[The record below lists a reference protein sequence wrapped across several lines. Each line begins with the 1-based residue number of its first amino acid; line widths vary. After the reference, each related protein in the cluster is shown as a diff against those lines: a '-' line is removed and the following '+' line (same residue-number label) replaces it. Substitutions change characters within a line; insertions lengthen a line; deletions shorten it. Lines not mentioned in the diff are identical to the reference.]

1 MSKFKDFLSN
11 YDDDFASAEASGF
24 EDLPDGTYQT
34 RLYSIYLEDNAKT
47 GNVALKAEFEVLNEA
62 FKGRRIFYYKA
73 INQKS
78 IPYLKSDLKRLC
90 IEPENFHELESYF
103 PGALDKI
110 VEVQLKHSKPDNNGK
125 TYQNTYINKVLGEA
139 PRQARNPVEELPF

>member
-1 MSKFKDFLSN
+1 MSKFKDFLSL
-11 YDDDFASAEASGF
+11 YEEDFANAKTSGF

-34 RLYSIYLEDNAKT
+34 RLDTIFLD
-47 GNVALKAEFEVLNEA
+47 GNVETGSVALRAEFEVINEA
-62 FKGRRIFYYKA
+62 FKGRKIFYYKA

-78 IPYLKSDLKRLC
+78 IPYLKADLKRLC
-90 IEPENFHELESYF
+90 IEPQNFNELESYF
-103 PGALDKI
+103 EGALDKI